1 MADYTNWLK
10 QCVYRYEGTAPL
22 NVYQGAGPGNT
33 SFIFYGTAIVDETQ
47 LQDIFAQHGGK
58 YGVRVEWMFQQK
70 GQILVSKYQS
80 SVDENTMMLEG
91 LGAGAE
97 SVHFDDGDLIEV
109 ITKPNKLQDTVDI
122 FELEDIQLLK
132 HMLIWT
138 PRNLI
143 PINDDAIRPFFSA
156 SLFSMISVKFLY
168 AALSS
173 GSGRAPKEGATF
185 PIK

>member
-1 MADYTNWLK
+1 MLSPADTMLLHNPEEN
-10 QCVYRYEGTAPL
+10 CGTA
-22 NVYQGAGPGNT
+22 
-33 SFIFYGTAIVDETQ
+33 SAILPIAPSDSAIGSEAAESNALQ
-47 LQDIFAQHGGK
+47 LVPALPS
-58 YGVRVEWMFQQK
+58 RL
-70 GQILVSKYQS
+70 QIWSKYQS

-143 PINDDAIRPFFSA
+143 PINDDETITMILGLMDAVT
-156 SLFSMISVKFLY
+156 SMEGIVNVTADFWIPDDKMEKFV
-168 AALSS
+168 
-173 GSGRAPKEGATF
+173 
-185 PIK
+185 